1 MAPTI
6 SIVFQGP
13 MDLSNYDRSL
23 PAESQVTHTPQPFLD
38 CMAVREEVFVRGQN
52 IPLLLEA
59 DADDCRCYH
68 WVAYTKDSENNK
80 PMPVGTIRVVPFPQ
94 EAHPEPGSSFDLP
107 ENPKVAS
114 NKLVEE
120 PRPWIVDRA
129 TTLHDGLEPY
139 LKLGRMAVIKAYEK
153 QGIAR
158 ALVEAATAWATKNG
172 VKTFSQP
179 GAKDEQGIEADA
191 KMTTWNGLLCVHA
204 QQSVIGFWQKTGFV
218 IDEEMGEWTEA
229 GIKHV
234 GMFRRLAV

>member
-1 MAPTI
+1 MATPDVK
-6 SIVFQGP
+6 IVFQGP

-23 PAESQVTHTPQPFLD
+23 PAEDQVAHTPQPFLD

-68 WVAYTKDSENNK
+68 WVAYATDEGKQV
-80 PMPVGTIRVVPFPQ
+80 PVGTIRIVPFPQ
-94 EAHPEPGSSFDLP
+94 EAHPAPGSSFDLP
-107 ENPKVAS
+107 ENPKVSS
-114 NKLVEE
+114 NKLAPE

-129 TTLHDGLEPY
+129 TTLHDGREPY
-139 LKLGRMAVIKAYEK
+139 LKLGRMAVITSRNG

-158 ALVEAATAWATKNG
+158 ALVEAATAWATKEG
-172 VKTFSQP
+172 VETFSKS
-179 GAKDEQGIEADA
+179 GAKDEQGKEVPEE
-191 KMTTWNGLLCVHA
+191 MRRWNGLLCVHA